1 MINNYM
7 DDEITLSLE
16 SINVRYFKLMNGE
29 SIISYVR
36 EDLNGEGF
44 EAVIHLEEPMV
55 VSMDPSKQFTLSKWL
70 PFSDN
75 VVHKLDVYNVIM
87 ETNVSDET
95 KAHYLKIILDEQDKE
110 EIELTPGVTQ
120 SKRFH

>member
-36 EDLNGEGF
+36 EDLDEGF
-44 EAVIHLEEPMV
+44 EAVIHLEEPMI
-55 VSMDPSKQFTLSKWL
+55 VSMDRSKQFILSKWL

-87 ETNVSDET
+87 ETNVSDEV
-95 KAHYLKIILDEQDKE
+95 KAHYLKIILDEQDE
-110 EIELTPGVTQ
+110 EDIEPTPGVTQ
-120 SKRFH
+120 SKALH

>member
-7 DDEITLSLE
+7 DDELSL
-16 SINVRYFKLMNGE
+16 SLDNINVRYFKLMNGE

-36 EDLNGEGF
+36 DDIDSIEP
-44 EAVIHLEEPMV
+44 VIHLEEPMV

-87 ETNVSDET
+87 ETNVSDDV
-95 KAHYLKIILDEQDKE
+95 KAHYLKIIRTNSWCNS
-110 EIELTPGVTQ
+110 I
-120 SKRFH
+120 

>member
-7 DDEITLSLE
+7 DDELSL
-16 SINVRYFKLMNGE
+16 SLDNINVRYFKLMNGE

-36 EDLNGEGF
+36 DDIDSIEP
-44 EAVIHLEEPMV
+44 VIHLEEPMV

-87 ETNVSDET
+87 ETNVSDDV
-95 KAHYLKIILDEQDKE
+95 KAHYLKIILDEQDE
-110 EIELTPGVTQ
+110 EDIELTPGVTQ

>member
-7 DDEITLSLE
+7 DDELSL
-16 SINVRYFKLMNGE
+16 SLDNINVRYFKLMNGE

-36 EDLNGEGF
+36 DDIDSIEP
-44 EAVIHLEEPMV
+44 VIHLEEPMV

-87 ETNVSDET
+87 ETNVSDDV
-95 KAHYLKIILDEQDKE
+95 KAHYLKIILDGQDEE

-120 SKRFH
+120 SKALH